1 MHLPDLELLRLQV
14 DALLTHDPDG
24 RIRWTNEPGET
35 PAPRFFL
42 GRTRE
47 GSLWRFRH
55 DVPPDVVR
63 RLETL
68 LADEPVTDDP
78 RREPVHLDAYRLLLR
93 EHAPI
98 AGEEVGPAY
107 YFPPEIDAP
116 GSAILIT
123 PANMEHVLPR
133 MRTPDDDPFGIT
145 NGLAAGSLCAVV
157 VECGRAVSIC
167 FSSRITAQAC
177 EAGVETLPPF
187 RGRGYASA
195 VVARWALAVRAS
207 GRIPLYSTSWDN
219 VASQGVARRLG
230 LIPYASDFSLG

>member
-1 MHLPDLELLRLQV
+1 MYLSNLELLRLQA
-14 DALLTHDPDG
+14 DALFTHDPGG

-47 GSLWRFRH
+47 GNLWRFRY
-55 DVPPDVVR
+55 DVPPDVVHG
-63 RLETL
+63 LESL
-68 LADEPVTDDP
+68 LAAEPVTDDL
-78 RREPVHLDAYRLLLR
+78 RREPVHLEAYRALLR

-98 AGEEVGPAY
+98 PGEESGPAY

-123 PANMEHVLPR
+123 PANVNHVLPG
-133 MRTPDDDPFGIT
+133 MHTPDDDPFGIK
-145 NGLAAGSLCAVV
+145 NGLDAGSPCAVV
-157 VECGRAVSIC
+157 VQGGRAVSIC
-167 FSSRITAQAC
+167 FCSRITAHAC

-195 VVARWALAVRAS
+195 VVARWALAVRAL

-219 VASQGVARRLG
+219 IASQGVARRLG
-230 LIPYASDFSLG
+230 LIPYASDLSLG